1 MVLFLNKISLQDQEK
16 YFYNDQQYESSEFNE
31 QENNE
36 QESSFIT
43 PTAETIRQA
52 EISNEEI
59 SNLILTLNAQQR
71 KILNEVEDWTIKNQ
85 SHEL

>member
-1 MVLFLNKISLQDQEK
+1 MQDQEK
-16 YFYNDQQYESSEFNE
+16 YFYNDQQYEPSEFNE

-36 QESSFIT
+36 QESSFTNPIT
-43 PTAETIRQA
+43 ETIRRA

-59 SNLILTLNAQQR
+59 SNLILTLNIQQR
-71 KILNEVEDWTIKNQ
+71 KILNEVEDWARKNQ

>member
-1 MVLFLNKISLQDQEK
+1 MQDQEK

-36 QESSFIT
+36 QESSFTNPIT
-43 PTAETIRQA
+43 ETIRRA

-59 SNLILTLNAQQR
+59 GNLILTLNIQQR
-71 KILNEVEDWTIKNQ
+71 KILNEVEDWARKNQ

>member
-1 MVLFLNKISLQDQEK
+1 MQDQEK

-36 QESSFIT
+36 QESSFTNPIT
-43 PTAETIRQA
+43 ETIRRA
-52 EISNEEI
+52 ETSNEEI
-59 SNLILTLNAQQR
+59 SNLILTLNIQQR
-71 KILNEVEDWTIKNQ
+71 KILNEVEDWARKNQ

>member
-1 MVLFLNKISLQDQEK
+1 MQDQEK

-36 QESSFIT
+36 KESSFTNPIT
-43 PTAETIRQA
+43 ETIRRA

-59 SNLILTLNAQQR
+59 SNLILTLNIQQR
-71 KILNEVEDWTIKNQ
+71 KILNEVEDWARKNQ

>member
-1 MVLFLNKISLQDQEK
+1 MQDQEK

-36 QESSFIT
+36 QESSFTNPIT
-43 PTAETIRQA
+43 ETIRRA
-52 EISNEEI
+52 EISIEEI
-59 SNLILTLNAQQR
+59 SNLILTLNIQQR
-71 KILNEVEDWTIKNQ
+71 KILNEVEDWARKNQ